1 MSPYFRLTAY
11 HLEENIALIIDSN
24 GKFEKL
30 WQFSSHLV
38 KKGFKII
45 AVGNDESFDDGNIP
59 KAFLDAH
66 NMILRACD
74 RGEPICQDEKI
85 EVKERYYQTMED

>member
-1 MSPYFRLTAY
+1 MSTYYRITAY
-11 HLEENIALIIDSN
+11 HPEESISIIIDSN
-24 GKFEKL
+24 GMFEKL

-38 KKGFKII
+38 KKGFKIV
-45 AVGNDESFDDGNIP
+45 AAGNDESFNDGNIP

-74 RGEPICQDEKI
+74 RGKPVCQNGKI
-85 EVKERYYQTMED
+85 EVKGRRYQPF

>member
-1 MSPYFRLTAY
+1 MSTYFRITAY
-11 HLEENIALIIDSN
+11 HPEENVSIIIDSN
-24 GKFEKL
+24 GMFEKL

-38 KKGFKII
+38 KKGFKIV
-45 AVGNDESFDDGNIP
+45 AAGNDESFTDGNIP

-74 RGEPICQDEKI
+74 RGEPTCRDDKI
-85 EVKERYYQTMED
+85 EVKGRRYQSIKN

>member
-1 MSPYFRLTAY
+1 MSTYFRITAY
-11 HLEENIALIIDSN
+11 YPEENISIIIDSN
-24 GKFEKL
+24 GMFEKL

-45 AVGNDESFDDGNIP
+45 AVGNEESFDDGNIP

-74 RGEPICQDEKI
+74 RGEPSISNGTI
-85 EVKERYYQTMED
+85 TIHGRHYSTGNG

>member
-1 MSPYFRLTAY
+1 MSTYFRITAY
-11 HLEENIALIIDSN
+11 HPEENVSIIIDSN
-24 GKFEKL
+24 GMFEKL

-45 AVGNDESFDDGNIP
+45 AVGNEESFDDGNIP

-66 NMILRACD
+66 TMILRACD
-74 RGEPICQDEKI
+74 RGKPVCQNGKI
-85 EVKERYYQTMED
+85 EVKGRFYQPDNN